1 MPKHTSLSEENDN
14 GYGSEKRG
22 NGEKGEYITD
32 NLINS
37 ESVVKRRCKKWC
49 LIIYLFGYSVPLV
62 LGFFIGYRY
71 KADNCDDSFS
81 Y

>member
-1 MPKHTSLSEENDN
+1 MPKHSSLSEE
-14 GYGSEKRG
+14 
-22 NGEKGEYITD
+22 KGEGYVPDNVGDGGYITD